1 MPTLENSTFEFD
13 ILITNFVDPIES
25 IVTHTYS
32 NIQYNY
38 NNEDFLKSRA
48 ILASDIET
56 IDQINEYV
64 LNIVPGDEKEYLSY
78 DSIDMTDF
86 VESQGYQAITPEFI
100 HSLKT
105 SGLPNH
111 KIKLKTSTPIMLI

>member
-1 MPTLENSTFEFD
+1 M
-13 ILITNFVDPIES
+13 
-25 IVTHTYS
+25 
-32 NIQYNY
+32 
-38 NNEDFLKSRA
+38 R
-48 ILASDIET
+48 
-56 IDQINEYV
+56 IDQLEFSKIYV
-64 LNIVPGDEKEYLSY
+64 RKSKVH
-78 DSIDMTDF
+78 SIDMTDF